1 MGEAQ
6 GGMSK
11 LKEGFLRMIKETN
24 DRHSRE
30 KNSVTREFDV
40 MRAALAAKEKELL
53 RELEEVNKQNIA
65 SLTGFLEI
73 INGNYEEANKIKRT
87 IEVITKKDEVLIL
100 EDYRKIGDLEQNLL
114 GLNKSTESIAGHSSA
129 LNV

>member
-1 MGEAQ
+1 
-6 GGMSK
+6 
-11 LKEGFLRMIKETN
+11 
-24 DRHSRE
+24 
-30 KNSVTREFDV
+30 
-40 MRAALAAKEKELL
+40 
-53 RELEEVNKQNIA
+53 LEEVNKQNIA
-65 SLTGFLEI
+65 ALTGFLEI